1 MNSPFLKKALP
12 HIIAII
18 VFLVVAIIYCKPA
31 LEGQVVNQHDILG
44 YKGMVQQSVEF
55 KEKYGHYPLWTE
67 SMFGGMPAYAIAMDQ
82 ESKINVAY
90 LTYILTWGLPAP
102 ISFFFLACICMYILA
117 MVLRINPIIGILT
130 ALAYAY
136 ATYDPII
143 IAVGHVTKMLA
154 IGYAPGVIA
163 SLLLI
168 YQRKWLWGAAL
179 LTCFSMFQM
188 GTGHV
193 QVVYYTL
200 ISAGFLTLYYFIDSW
215 KKKEVK
221 PLLIGMAIAAGAFGI
236 GFGAYAVS
244 TLPVNEY
251 AKETMRGGRTELTG
265 SNAGKTTSK
274 GGLSPEYAFMWSY
287 GIPET
292 FNLFVPNALGPG
304 TLGRAITGNSKFADK
319 LTEVGVPEDQA
330 LAMANNYSYWG
341 DQPGTAGPAYLGAV
355 CWMLFILG
363 LVFVKGWQKW
373 WLVSITIVGI
383 VLSWGKNFSTVND
396 FLLYHLPF
404 YNKFRAPTIAMILPQ
419 FALSLLGGLGLDAL
433 IRSQESADILWKK
446 FKRVMIITAGL
457 LVVTAGFY
465 FTASYKSESDPM
477 TQQRFVQMA
486 SRGQQTPQ
494 AQQQATEFA
503 SSLMSGIRA
512 DRQSI
517 FGSDLLRTFIL
528 VALAVALIALYLKGK
543 YKQQLILLGGLL
555 VLSSFDLLAV
565 GKRYLND
572 ENFLDPAEYEGQL
585 APTAANTRIK
595 ADPDKNF
602 RVFDQS
608 TGDPFQDSH
617 ASYYHNSVG
626 GYSPAKLGLYQDL
639 IENQLTK
646 GNMQVFNMLNTKY
659 FIQSN
664 PANGQP
670 EARLNPGAFGPCW
683 LVKAIHYVKDGNE
696 EMKALDSVNVH
707 DTAIIQQQYQPLV
720 KFPPVEDST
729 AKIQLVENLNEK
741 IDYKFSAKTNQF
753 AVFSEIYYDKGWNA
767 FIDGNKADIIRVD
780 YLLRGMSIPAGDH
793 AIEFRFEPKSY
804 ALGNKITTWC
814 SIMGYLLLIVAGVA
828 EWRKRS
834 KRTVT
839 GAGA

>member
-12 HIIAII
+12 HILAIL
-18 VFLVVAIIYCKPA
+18 VFLVVAIVYCKPA
-31 LEGQVVNQHDILG
+31 LEGLVVNQHDTLG
-44 YKGMVQQSVEF
+44 YKGMAQQSLEY
-55 KEKYGHYPLWTE
+55 KDKYGHFPLWTE
-67 SMFGGMPAYAIAMDQ
+67 SMFGGMPAYNIAIGQ
-82 ESKINVAY
+82 QSKITPGY
-90 LTYILTWGLPAP
+90 LIYVLTLWLPAP
-102 ISFFFLACICMYILA
+102 ISYFFAACVCMYILC
-117 MVLRINPIIGILT
+117 MVLRINPLISIL
-130 ALAYAY
+130 ASLAYAY

-143 IAVGHVTKMLA
+143 IAVGHVTKMQA
-154 IGYAPGVIA
+154 IAYAPGVIA

-179 LTCFSMFQM
+179 LACFTLFQVS
-188 GTGHV
+188 TGHL

-215 KKKEVK
+215 RKKEVK
-221 PLLIGMAIAAGAFGI
+221 PLLVGVAIAGGAFLI
-236 GFGAYAVS
+236 GFGAIAVMN
-244 TLPVNEY
+244 LPTNEL

-265 SNAGKTTSK
+265 SNAGKTMSK
-274 GGLSPEYAFMWSY
+274 GGLSPEYAFNWSY

-292 FNLFVPNALGPG
+292 FNLLVPNAQGPG
-304 TLGRAITGNSKFADK
+304 DLGKVITGNSKFADK

-330 LAMANNYSYWG
+330 LAMANAYSYWG
-341 DQPGTAGPAYLGAV
+341 NQPGTAGPAYLGAV

-383 VLSWGKNFSTVND
+383 VLSWGKNFSTIND

-419 FALSLLGGLGLDAL
+419 FGVALLGALGLDAL
-433 IRSQESADILWKK
+433 IRSQESTEVLWKK
-446 FKRVMIITAGL
+446 FRRVMIITAGL

-465 FTASYKSESDPM
+465 FTASYRSENDAM

-494 AQQQATEFA
+494 ALQQATEFA

-528 VALAVALIALYLKGK
+528 IALAVALIALYLKGK

-565 GKRYLND
+565 GRRYLNEESFID
-572 ENFLDPAEYEGQL
+572 ATEYENQL
-585 APTAANTRIK
+585 APTAANTHIK

-602 RVFDQS
+602 RVYDQ
-608 TGDPFQDSH
+608 TVGNPFQDSH
-617 ASYYHNSVG
+617 TSYYHNSIG
-626 GYSPAKLGLYQDL
+626 GYSPAKLGLYEDL
-639 IENQLTK
+639 IENQLQK
-646 GNMQVFNMLNTKY
+646 GNMQVFDMLNTKY
-659 FIQSN
+659 FIQPN
-664 PANGQP
+664 ANGQP
-670 EARLNPGAFGPCW
+670 EARLNPGAFGSCW
-683 LVKAIHYVKDGNE
+683 LVKSIHYVKDGNE
-696 EMKALDSVNVH
+696 EMKALDSINVR
-707 DTAIIQQQYQPLV
+707 DTVIIQQKFQPLV
-720 KFPPVEDST
+720 KFQPVEDST
-729 AKIQLVENLNEK
+729 AKVQLVENLNDK
-741 IDYKFSAKTNQF
+741 ITYKSSAKTNQF

-780 YLLRGMSIPAGDH
+780 YILRGMPIPAGEH
-793 AIEFRFEPKSY
+793 NIEFRFEPKSY
-804 ALGNKITTWC
+804 YLGDKITTWC
-814 SIMGYLLLIVAGVA
+814 SILGCLLLLAAIVMTV
-828 EWRKRS
+828 RKKS
-834 KRTVT
+834 F
-839 GAGA
+839 